1 MKYPKEYLDEI
12 KTRLKVS
19 TVVSK
24 TVSLKKRGK
33 EFVGL
38 SPFKNEKT
46 PSFTVNDEKE
56 FYHCFATSEHGNIF
70 DFIMKTQNLK
80 FGEAVKHLAQLAGMQ
95 PYLFSK
101 KDEEREK
108 KWNEYKSIFN
118 EYVDFYHN
126 ELIKNEQHSNARE
139 YLKNRSLSKEN
150 VKKFKIGYVEKNPS
164 IFEQFKNKYSEQTL
178 VETGLFY
185 LDEKKKIYIERFRGR
200 LIFPINNI
208 TGQPIALG
216 GRIIENLDYLA
227 KYINSPETLFFKK
240 GSNLY
245 NLDLARKLSNKLDH
259 IYLVEGYMDV
269 VGLSKNGIDNAVAN
283 LGTSLTDKQ
292 IQILN
297 QFFDDIIICFDG
309 DESGYKAALRA
320 AENSIK
326 ELKPEKQISFLF
338 LPNKEDPDSYVN
350 KNGKANFIEFTKQ
363 SKLSIHQ
370 FIFSH
375 YKKQTE
381 NNPSSMA
388 IFEKRLRDV
397 ANTIKDDY
405 IKKYVLEYFLE
416 KIAEL
421 TPHSNQKNKKN
432 YKKPTKSLDAT
443 KKYYNES
450 QSLSGVELKEFS
462 LIYLVINNLN
472 LMQSNIH
479 LIENIKLFTEVNKKI
494 FNQIIEVL
502 KSENQ
507 IAVQD
512 LNLDSQIIEKINKF
526 APIKYILKNNSEDD
540 QKIIELLEDISR
552 DLMNYDLE
560 FRIQELES
568 KFSVDMNESTFNE
581 LKELKKKSRISIN
594 LDKFVMDFYR
604 FDII

>member
-1 MKYPKEYLDEI
+1 MMKYPKEYLDEI

-70 DFIMKTQNLK
+70 DFVMKTQNLK

-95 PYLFSK
+95 PYMFSK

-108 KWNEYKSIFN
+108 KWQEYKLIFSQ
-118 EYVDFYHN
+118 YVDFYHD
-126 ELIKNEQHSNARE
+126 ELLKNETYSFVRD
-139 YLKNRSLSKEN
+139 YLKKRLLTKEE
-150 VKKFKIGYVEKNPS
+150 VKKFKIGYVEKNPN
-164 IFEQFKNKYSEQTL
+164 FFDKLKKNFSEQTL

-185 LDEKKKIYIERFRGR
+185 LDEKKKIYVERFRGR

-208 TGQPIALG
+208 SGQPIALG
-216 GRIIENLDYLA
+216 GRIIENLEYLA
-227 KYINSPETLFFKK
+227 KYINSPETNFFRK

-245 NLDLARKLSNKLDH
+245 NLDLARKLSNKIDH

-269 VGLSKNGIDNAVAN
+269 VGLSKNGVDNAVAN

-292 IQILN
+292 ILILN

-338 LPNKEDPDSYVN
+338 LPDKEDPDSYVN
-350 KNGKANFIEFTKQ
+350 KNGKTNFINFTKQ
-363 SKLSIHQ
+363 SKISIHQ

-375 YKKQTE
+375 YKKQTK
-381 NNPSSMA
+381 NNPSSLA
-388 IFEKRLRDV
+388 IFEKKLKSI
-397 ANTIKDDY
+397 ANTIKDNL
-405 IKKYVLEYFLE
+405 IKKYVSEFFLE

-421 TPHSNQKNKKN
+421 TPHSNQDNKKFFV
-432 YKKPTKSLDAT
+432 KKTKSLDTT
-443 KKYYNES
+443 KKHYIDT
-450 QSLSGVELKEFS
+450 QSLTGVELKEFS
-462 LIYLVINNLN
+462 LLYLVMKNLN
-472 LMQSNIH
+472 LLQANLH
-479 LIENIKLFTEVNKKI
+479 LVENIKLFTEVNKKI
-494 FNQIIEVL
+494 FELIIEKL
-502 KSENQ
+502 KSGEQIEIEDLKIDNQ
-507 IAVQD
+507 
-512 LNLDSQIIEKINKF
+512 LLEKINKF
-526 APIKYILKNNSEDD
+526 APIKYILKNQNNDD

-568 KFSVDMNESTFNE
+568 KFSVDMSETTFNE
-581 LKELKKKSRISIN
+581 LKELKKKQN
-594 LDKFVMDFYR
+594 LN
-604 FDII
+604 

>member
-24 TVSLKKRGK
+24 TVNLKKRGK

-70 DFIMKTQNLK
+70 DFIMKIQNLR
-80 FGEAVKHLAQLAGMQ
+80 FGEAVKYLSQLAGMK
-95 PYLFSK
+95 PYMFSK
-101 KDEEREK
+101 QDVEREK
-108 KWNEYKSIFN
+108 KWKEYSSIYSQ
-118 EYVDFYHN
+118 YVDFYNN
-126 ELIKNEQHSNARE
+126 ELLKNDAHSNARD
-139 YLKNRSLSKEN
+139 YLKNRSLGKEE
-150 VKKFKIGYVEKNPS
+150 VKKFKIGYIEKNPNFLDK
-164 IFEQFKNKYSEQTL
+164 IKNQFSEQML
-178 VETGLFY
+178 IESGLFY
-185 LDEKKKIYIERFRGR
+185 LDEKNKKYVERFRGR

-208 TGQPIALG
+208 AGQPIALG

-227 KYINSPETLFFKK
+227 KYINSPETNFFKK

-269 VGLSKNGIDNAVAN
+269 VGLSKNGVENAVAN
-283 LGTSLTDKQ
+283 LGTSLTDRQ
-292 IQILN
+292 ILTLN

-320 AENSIK
+320 AENSIR

-338 LPNKEDPDSYVN
+338 LPDKEDPDSYVN
-350 KNGKANFIEFTKQ
+350 KHGKGTFIDFTKQ

-388 IFEKRLRDV
+388 IFEKTLRAI

-416 KIAEL
+416 KIDEL
-421 TPHSNQKNKKN
+421 TPHSNQNKKKFHT
-432 YKKPTKSLDAT
+432 KKTKSLEVT
-443 KKYYNES
+443 KKYFKES
-450 QSLSGVELKEFS
+450 QSLTGVELKEFS
-462 LIYLVINNLN
+462 LLYLIMNNLE
-472 LMQSNIH
+472 LIQSNIH
-479 LIENIKLFTEVNKKI
+479 LIENIKLFTEINRQI
-494 FNQIIEVL
+494 FQLMLKML
-502 KSENQ
+502 KSGTSPKIE
-507 IAVQD
+507 D
-512 LNLDSQIIEKINKF
+512 LNLDKQLLDKINKF
-526 APIKYILKNNSEDD
+526 APIKHILKNKSGDNTE
-540 QKIIELLEDISR
+540 IIELLNDNIR
-552 DLMNYDLE
+552 DLKGYDLE

-568 KFSVDMNESTFNE
+568 KFSKDLSETTFNE
-581 LKELKKKSRISIN
+581 LQKELKKKQNIS
-594 LDKFVMDFYR
+594 
-604 FDII
+604 

>member
-19 TVVSK
+19 IVVSK
-24 TVSLKKRGK
+24 SVALKKRGK
-33 EFVGL
+33 EYVGL

-70 DFIMKTQNLK
+70 DFVMKTQNFK

-95 PYLFSK
+95 PYMFSK
-101 KDEEREK
+101 QDEEREK
-108 KWNEYKSIFN
+108 KWKEYLSIYSQ
-118 EYVDFYHN
+118 YVDFYHS
-126 ELIKNEQHSNARE
+126 ELLKNETCSNARN
-139 YLKNRSLSKEN
+139 YLKNRSLGKEE
-150 VKKFKIGYVEKNPS
+150 VKKFKIGYIEKNPN
-164 IFEQFKNKYSEQTL
+164 FFDKLKNEFSEQAL
-178 VETGLFY
+178 VESGLFY
-185 LDEKKKIYIERFRGR
+185 LDEKKKIYVERFRGR

-208 TGQPIALG
+208 SGQPIALG
-216 GRIIENLDYLA
+216 GRIIEKLDYLA
-227 KYINSPETLFFKK
+227 KYINSPETAFFKK

-269 VGLSKNGIDNAVAN
+269 VGLSKNEIENAVAN

-292 IQILN
+292 ILTLN

-326 ELKPEKQISFLF
+326 ELRPEKQISFLF
-338 LPNKEDPDSYVN
+338 LPDKEDPDSYVN
-350 KNGKANFIEFTKQ
+350 KNGKNNFIDFTKQ

-370 FIFSH
+370 FIFNH

-388 IFEKRLRDV
+388 IFEKKLRGI

-421 TPHSNQKNKKN
+421 TPYSNQNKKN
-432 YKKPTKSLDAT
+432 FYTKKIKSLAST
-443 KKYYNES
+443 KKHFNES
-450 QSLSGVELKEFS
+450 QSLTGVELKEFS
-462 LIYLVINNLN
+462 LLYLTMNNLA
-472 LMQSNIH
+472 LLQANIH
-479 LIENIKLFTEVNKKI
+479 LIENIKLFTEVNRQI
-494 FNQIIEVL
+494 FELIIEKL
-502 KSENQ
+502 KSGEQ
-507 IAVQD
+507 ITIES
-512 LNLDSQIIEKINKF
+512 LHLDKQLFDKINKF
-526 APIKYILKNNSEDD
+526 APIKHILKNKNDD
-540 QKIIELLEDISR
+540 DHEIIELLEDISR

-568 KFSVDMNESTFNE
+568 KFSIDMSEATFNE
-581 LKELKKKSRISIN
+581 LKELKKKQNIN
-594 LDKFVMDFYR
+594 
-604 FDII
+604 

>member
-70 DFIMKTQNLK
+70 DFVMKTQNLK

-108 KWNEYKSIFN
+108 KWNEYKSIYN

-126 ELIKNEQHSNARE
+126 ELIKNEQYSNARE
-139 YLKNRSLSKEN
+139 YLKNRSLNKED
-150 VKKFKIGYVEKNPS
+150 VKRFKMGYVEKNPN
-164 IFEQFKNKYSEQTL
+164 IFEQLKNKYSEQTL

-245 NLDLARKLSNKLDH
+245 NLDIARKLSNKVDH

-269 VGLSKNGIDNAVAN
+269 VGLSKNGIDNVVAN

-350 KNGKANFIEFTKQ
+350 KNGKVNFIEFTKQ

-388 IFEKRLRDV
+388 IFEKRLREV
-397 ANTIKDDY
+397 VNTIKDDY

-421 TPHSNQKNKKN
+421 TPHSNQKNKKS

-462 LIYLVINNLN
+462 LIYLIINNLN

-479 LIENIKLFTEVNKKI
+479 LIENIKLFTEINKKI

-502 KSENQ
+502 KSKNE
-507 IAVQD
+507 IAIED
-512 LNLDSQIIEKINKF
+512 LHLDSQIIEKINKF
-526 APIKYILKNNSEDD
+526 APIKYILKNNSEDEE
-540 QKIIELLEDISR
+540 KIIELLEDISR

-568 KFSVDMNESTFNE
+568 KFSVDMSESTFNE
-581 LKELKKKSRISIN
+581 LKELKKKQN
-594 LDKFVMDFYR
+594 LN
-604 FDII
+604 

>member
-12 KTRLKVS
+12 KTRLKIS

-70 DFIMKTQNLK
+70 DFVMKTQNLK

-101 KDEEREK
+101 KDEDREK
-108 KWNEYKSIFN
+108 KWNEYKSIYS

-139 YLKNRSLSKEN
+139 YLKNRYLNKEE
-150 VKKFKIGYVEKNPS
+150 VKKFKIGYVKKNPN
-164 IFEQFKNKYSEQTL
+164 IFEQLKNKYSEKTL
-178 VETGLFY
+178 IETGLFY
-185 LDEKKKIYIERFRGR
+185 LDEKKNTHVERFRGR

-216 GRIIENLDYLA
+216 GRTIENLDYLA
-227 KYINSPETLFFKK
+227 KYINSPETFFFKK

-245 NLDLARKLSNKLDH
+245 NLDLARKLSNKIDY

-269 VGLSKNGIDNAVAN
+269 VGLSKNGIYNAVAN

-297 QFFDDIIICFDG
+297 QFFNDIIICFDG

-350 KNGKANFIEFTKQ
+350 KNGKANFEEFTNQ

-388 IFEKRLRDV
+388 IFEKKLRDV
-397 ANTIKDDY
+397 VNTIKDNY

-421 TPHSNQKNKKN
+421 TPHSNQKNKKS
-432 YKKPTKSLDAT
+432 YKKLTKSLDAT

-450 QSLSGVELKEFS
+450 QYLSGVELKEFS

-472 LMQSNIH
+472 LMQLNIN
-479 LIENIKLFTEVNKKI
+479 LIENIKLFTEENKKI
-494 FNQIIEVL
+494 FNQIIGCL
-502 KSENQ
+502 KSLDQ
-507 IAVQD
+507 VAVQD
-512 LNLDSQIIEKINKF
+512 LNLDRQIIEKINKF
-526 APIKYILKNNSEDD
+526 APIKYILKNNLEDE

-552 DLMNYDLE
+552 DLMNYDLD

-568 KFSVDMNESTFNE
+568 KFSVDMSETTFNE
-581 LKELKKKSRISIN
+581 LKELKKKQN
-594 LDKFVMDFYR
+594 LN
-604 FDII
+604 